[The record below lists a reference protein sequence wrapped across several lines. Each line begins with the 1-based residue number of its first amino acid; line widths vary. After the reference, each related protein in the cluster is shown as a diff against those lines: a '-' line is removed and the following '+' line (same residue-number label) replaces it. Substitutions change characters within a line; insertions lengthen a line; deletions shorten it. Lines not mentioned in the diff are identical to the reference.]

1 MKHFLMAAF
10 ALAGVVALSPVSQT
24 LAGETTVTLGN
35 GDTALVQGGGTKV
48 ETDADGNV
56 KVYVNGA
63 GSVIVHTNGGIT
75 VRPAVNDATSGP
87 EAGDT
92 LADGTIF
99 AGDGLR
105 TTAADAPGTYTWR
118 EGKRYCEDLVANGRD
133 DWTLPTRS
141 QLNALYQNK
150 DTGAFAGTFNDSAGG
165 STFAHWYWASEEHA
179 NNSSSVWTQPFTDGD
194 GGWIPKVSL
203 DLSVR
208 CVRG

>member
-1 MKHFLMAAF
+1 MKHSLMAAF

-35 GDTALVQGGGTKV
+35 GDTALVQGSGTKV

-118 EGKRYCEDLVANGRD
+118 EGKHYCEELVANDHD
-133 DWTLPTRS
+133 DWHLPS
-141 QLNALYQNK
+141 KAELNVLYNNRAAIGGF
-150 DTGAFAGTFNDSAGG
+150 DTGGSFPAGHYWSSAEDG
-165 STFAHWYWASEEHA
+165 SNGAWY
-179 NNSSSVWTQPFTDGD
+179 QRFGD
-194 GGWIPKVSL
+194 DCRPSYGPKSYA
-203 DLSVR
+203 LSVR